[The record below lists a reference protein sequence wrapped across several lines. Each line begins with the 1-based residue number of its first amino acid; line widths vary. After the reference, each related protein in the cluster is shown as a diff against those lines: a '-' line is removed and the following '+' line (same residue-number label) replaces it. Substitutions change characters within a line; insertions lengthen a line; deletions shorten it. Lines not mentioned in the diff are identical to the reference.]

1 MNYVILNGI
10 KSTTIQGL
18 LIQTLPPISKPQ
30 MRTQTEVID
39 GKDGDIVTPLG
50 YASYDKEVT
59 IGLYGDYNVDD
70 VIAYFNGSGTV
81 IFSNEHD
88 KFYYYTIVKQID
100 YERLIRFKT
109 AKVTFH
115 VQPFKY
121 SSVEKPL
128 SFETDEIT
136 EITVTNTGNTTA
148 KPEITIY
155 GSGNITLILNGE
167 QILQIALGNEEYI
180 TIDSAQMEAFKG
192 GLLKNRL
199 VTGNYENLVLSKG
212 RNIISWVGDVTQ
224 IVISNYSRWI

>member
-1 MNYVILNGI
+1 
-10 KSTTIQGL
+10 
-18 LIQTLPPISKPQ
+18 
-30 MRTQTEVID
+30 MRTQTEEID

-59 IGLYGDYNVDD
+59 IGLYGDFNIDD
-70 VIAYFNGSGTV
+70 VVAYFNGSGTV

-100 YERLIRFKT
+100 YERLIRFRT

-128 SFETDEIT
+128 YVSTDDIT

-148 KPEITIY
+148 KPAIIIY
-155 GSGNITLILNGE
+155 GSGNITLSLNGQE
-167 QILQIALGNEEYI
+167 ILQIALGDDEYI

-192 GLLKNRL
+192 DILKNRL
-199 VTGNYENLVLSKG
+199 VIGDYENLVLKAG
-212 RNIISWVGDVTQ
+212 RNTISWSGDVFQ